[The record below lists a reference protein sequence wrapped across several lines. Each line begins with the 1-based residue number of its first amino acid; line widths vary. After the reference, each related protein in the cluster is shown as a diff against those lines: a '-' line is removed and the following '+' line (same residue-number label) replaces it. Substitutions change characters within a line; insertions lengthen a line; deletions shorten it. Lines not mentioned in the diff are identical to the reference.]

1 MPSSGTLAHE
11 IAHEWFGNSVSLKI
25 WPDMWLNEGF
35 ARFSEWMWT
44 ENLGTRTAA
53 QAFTTAYSRSA
64 TSSFWQIPPAV
75 IPDPSVLF
83 TTAVYERG
91 AMTIQALRVK
101 IGELAFWQL
110 IRDWAA
116 DNRYGNVNTADFI
129 AAAEEASGMDLDNFF
144 NVWLFQPGKPTTW

>member
-1 MPSSGTLAHE
+1 
-11 IAHEWFGNSVSLKI
+11 
-25 WPDMWLNEGF
+25 
-35 ARFSEWMWT
+35 MWT

-53 QAFTTAYSRSA
+53 QAFTTAYSRAA

-91 AMTIQALRVK
+91 AMTLQALRVK
-101 IGELAFWQL
+101 IGDLAFFQL
-110 IRDWAA
+110 LRGWAA

-129 AAAEEASGMDLDNFF
+129 AAAEQASGMDLDNFF